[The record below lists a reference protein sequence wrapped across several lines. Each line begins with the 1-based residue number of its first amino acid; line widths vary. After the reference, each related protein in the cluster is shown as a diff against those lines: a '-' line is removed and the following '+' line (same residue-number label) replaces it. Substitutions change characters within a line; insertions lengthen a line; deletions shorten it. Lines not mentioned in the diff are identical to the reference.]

1 MKQKFFGNEM
11 DKMPGWAFRTMSF
24 MFCIVDLFRNPDNKL
39 QGMDIRKG
47 MTVVDYG
54 SGTGRYLKK
63 ASELVG
69 EGGTVYAVD
78 IQELAVEA
86 AFKMIRKHNL
96 SNIKPLK
103 TDGNTTDVPSGCAD
117 LIYALD
123 MFHMVR
129 NTFVFLKELQR
140 ICKDDGRLVIED
152 GHQPRS
158 LSREKILQSGCWEIV
173 EERKGHLICRP
184 QKQK

>member
-1 MKQKFFGNEM
+1 
-11 DKMPGWAFRTMSF
+11 MPGWAFRIMSF
-24 MFCIVDLFRNPDNKL
+24 MFYITDLVKDPDKKI
-39 QGMDIRKG
+39 QGMNIRKG

-63 ASELVG
+63 ASEMVG
-69 EGGTVYAVD
+69 ESGTVFAVD

-86 AFKMIRKHNL
+86 AFRIAQKHRL
-96 SNIKPLK
+96 TNIKPLK
-103 TDGNTTDVPSGCAD
+103 TDGNTTDVPSRSAD

-129 NTFVFLKELQR
+129 NTFIFLKELER
-140 ICKDDGRLVIED
+140 ICKPDGTLIIED

-158 LSREKILQSGCWEIV
+158 LSRQKILQSGCWEIA
-173 EERKGHLICRP
+173 EDRKEYLVCKP
-184 QKQK
+184 QKCN